1 MSSPTNR
8 ESMKGMYGARRNPFK
23 ETNPALGNPYP
34 KPNEEEVT
42 ARQEEALQ
50 MIQDTDKEIDAALDG
65 IELGMDH
72 LKEMAKTANAEVKR
86 QQGMIDNVAENMEG
100 VQEGVDNVNEK
111 LKVTMGKAQR
121 GCDKIMCDAFC
132 ICIMVGLIVALV
144 KMSEGL

>member
-1 MSSPTNR
+1 
-8 ESMKGMYGARRNPFK
+8 MKGLYGARSNPFK
-23 ETNPALGNPYP
+23 ESNTPIAG
-34 KPNEEEVT
+34 PNSAEMT
-42 ARQEEALQ
+42 ASQEEALQ
-50 MIQDTDKEIDAALDG
+50 MIKDTDKEIDAALDG

-72 LKEMAKTANAEVKR
+72 LKDMANTANKEVKR

-100 VQEGVDNVNEK
+100 VQEGVDDVNDK
-111 LKVTMGKAQR
+111 LKITMGKAQR

>member
-1 MSSPTNR
+1 
-8 ESMKGMYGARRNPFK
+8 MKGLYGARSNPFK
-23 ETNPALGNPYP
+23 ESNTPIAG
-34 KPNEEEVT
+34 PNSEEMT
-42 ARQEEALQ
+42 ASQEEALQ
-50 MIQDTDKEIDAALDG
+50 MIKDTDKEIDAALDG

-72 LKEMAKTANAEVKR
+72 LKDMANTANKEVKR

-100 VQEGVDNVNEK
+100 VQEGVDDVNDQ
-111 LKVTMGKAQR
+111 LKITMGKAQR

>member
-1 MSSPTNR
+1 
-8 ESMKGMYGARRNPFK
+8 MKGLYGARSNPFK
-23 ETNPALGNPYP
+23 ESNTPIAG
-34 KPNEEEVT
+34 PNSEEMT
-42 ARQEEALQ
+42 ASQEEALQ
-50 MIQDTDKEIDAALDG
+50 MIKDTDKEIDAALDG

-72 LKEMAKTANAEVKR
+72 LKDMANTANKEVKR

-100 VQEGVDNVNEK
+100 VQEGVDDVNDK
-111 LKVTMGKAQR
+111 LKITMGKAQR

>member
-1 MSSPTNR
+1 
-8 ESMKGMYGARRNPFK
+8 MKGFYGARRNPFK
-23 ETNPALGNPYP
+23 ENNPAIENPYS
-34 KPNEEEVT
+34 KPSGEEMT

-72 LKEMAKTANAEVKR
+72 LKEMAKTANTEIKQ
-86 QQGMIDNVAENMEG
+86 QQGIIDNLAGNMEG
-100 VQEGVDNVNEK
+100 VQENVDEVNEK
-111 LKVTMGKAQR
+111 LKITMGKAQR

-144 KMSEGL
+144 KISEGL

>member
-1 MSSPTNR
+1 
-8 ESMKGMYGARRNPFK
+8 MKGLSGARSNPFK
-23 ETNPALGNPYP
+23 ESNTPIAG
-34 KPNEEEVT
+34 PNSEEMT
-42 ARQEEALQ
+42 ASQEEALQ
-50 MIQDTDKEIDAALDG
+50 MIKDTDKEIDAALDG

-72 LKEMAKTANAEVKR
+72 LKDMANTANKEVKR

-100 VQEGVDNVNEK
+100 VQEGVDDVNDK
-111 LKVTMGKAQR
+111 LKITMGKAQR